1 MVSQADPGAEMR
13 NMNHIQSAASCSPTA
28 LQKLLHLFLG
38 LMFVILLLDGWLSSS
53 LKAQEAATEDAQLTH
68 QETISRALTD
78 LQSANVDTR
87 VGSIMLLGKY
97 EDPNALNGV
106 VKGLSD
112 AHVRV
117 RRAALVSLVE
127 IQASMPPHAVEPMM
141 LLLNDEDAEIRR
153 MVSSSLA
160 MLINLWNSY
169 NRGSQLIPIR
179 PTLPLQVRQ
188 RFINAFLDEDVV
200 VRRNMLNYY
209 FYLGIQLPETVLS
222 SLLEDT
228 DDMVRLEALRLSAR
242 INRHTTVL
250 EQAESLVVDSVQS
263 IRLLFANMLAT
274 DRMGSAMPW
283 LEILLE
289 DDNAEVVNEA
299 QLSMFRLNPSF
310 PMAQKITQA
319 VLAGSYNQEQGTTFI
334 KNLTILGTDVR
345 SLVDQLLESDNPAY
359 RLEALRIYLGYA
371 DIKGDSSRILDLAQ
385 DKSERVRI
393 QVLNFLRS
401 SREKVPEKII
411 EELAFARDSKV
422 RETALGL
429 TRRYD
434 DKAAEPMLFDFLID
448 EDSHIRMMALDEL
461 VRRGMPDVKETLHLS
476 MEDSDWLIQRRA
488 VIHLI
493 GMNDPEELNFL
504 KSVVGKDPQ
513 HPLALYI
520 KDQMLKRLG
529 VQL

>member
-1 MVSQADPGAEMR
+1 MKTVR
-13 NMNHIQSAASCSPTA
+13 IIASLSLMGSMC
-28 LQKLLHLFLG
+28 LLASF
-38 LMFVILLLDGWLSSS
+38 S
-53 LKAQEAATEDAQLTH
+53 LKAQDTVAEDAPLTH
-68 QETISRALTD
+68 EETIDRALSD
-78 LQSANVDTR
+78 LQSNNVDTR

-112 AHVRV
+112 PHVRV

-188 RFINAFLDEDVV
+188 RFINAFLDEDIV

-209 FYLGIQLPETVLS
+209 FYLGIQLPETVLL
-222 SLLEDT
+222 SLLEDS
-228 DDMVRLEALRLSAR
+228 DDRVRLEALRLSAR
-242 INRHTTVL
+242 INRHAVVL
-250 EQAESLVVDSVQS
+250 KQAEKLVVDSVQN

-274 DRMGSAMPW
+274 DRTSSAMPW
-283 LEILLE
+283 LERLLK
-289 DDNAEVVNEA
+289 DDDSEVVNEA
-299 QLSMFRLNPSF
+299 QLSMFRLNPSLS
-310 PMAQKITQA
+310 MAHKMTEA
-319 VLAGSYNQEQGTTFI
+319 VLAGRFNQEQGTTFI
-334 KNLTILGTDVR
+334 KNLTVLGTDVR
-345 SLVDQLLESDNPAY
+345 GLVDQLLKSDNPSY

-371 DIKGDSSRILDLAQ
+371 DMKADSSRILGLAQ
-385 DKSERVRI
+385 DKSERVRV

-401 SREKVPEKII
+401 SRDKVPEKII

-422 RETALGL
+422 RETALSL
-429 TRRYD
+429 TRRYE
-434 DKAAEPMLFDFLID
+434 DKEAEPLLFDFLID
-448 EDSHIRMMALDEL
+448 EDSRIRMMALDEL
-461 VRRGMPDVKETLHLS
+461 VRRGLPDVKETLHLS
-476 MEDSDWLIQRRA
+476 IEDSDWLIQRRA
-488 VIHLI
+488 VMHLI

-504 KSVVGKDPQ
+504 KSVVDKDPQ